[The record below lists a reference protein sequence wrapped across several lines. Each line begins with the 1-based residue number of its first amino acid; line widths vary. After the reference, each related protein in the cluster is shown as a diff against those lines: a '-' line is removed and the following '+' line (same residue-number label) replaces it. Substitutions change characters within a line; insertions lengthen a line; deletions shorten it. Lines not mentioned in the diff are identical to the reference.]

1 MSQSST
7 LMKRTKPEDS
17 SGRVNIS
24 NPPPDISV
32 NHDHLQTILQQHLS
46 DVGESIR
53 SIFKAEMKESIRSIV
68 EAEVKDVISTLIAAQ
83 QSKDSEHESTDS
95 NENYAANHERNN
107 YLQTIQGQTEQ
118 ITSLHEQLDKMK
130 SESAQEKQK
139 LGKLRAM
146 LIKEAPDHI
155 LDNVAIQKFA
165 SLRSLI
171 FKFVKS
177 TFNTQS
183 PIAKSQIS
191 MDRQQHAI
199 FSPFRDEVWRKK
211 YSVNRLCGLVF
222 SILWE
227 LIFSR
232 RLFGPGGSQELDD
245 LHSSLEYVEFLLH
258 NNIPKENL
266 KEFIDW
272 RSASIKCGSFFG
284 ANPTIACRAMDTIWS
299 FLQPVAIKPGAE
311 DKGKKLLAK
320 LCKDALELNT
330 DLRRSRDIFEVRTG
344 FRGPLE
350 GHTAYADELASEELG
365 EHTKQA
371 GQPGDIAYCVF
382 GALVKRTEE
391 KPTEDIVL
399 EKASVVVYR
408 GTN

>member
-1 MSQSST
+1 MSNS
-7 LMKRTKPEDS
+7 
-17 SGRVNIS
+17 
-24 NPPPDISV
+24 PPDVSV
-32 NHDHLQTILQQHLS
+32 NHDYIRTILQKHLS
-46 DVGESIR
+46 DVEESIR
-53 SIFKAEMKESIRSIV
+53 SMEESLRSIV
-68 EAEVKDVISTLIAAQ
+68 KAEAKDVISTLVAAQ
-83 QSKDSEHESTDS
+83 QRSKDPEHESTDS
-95 NENYAANHERNN
+95 NENYAASHERNN
-107 YLQTIQGQTEQ
+107 HLQTIQGQTEQ

-222 SILWE
+222 SILWD

-232 RLFGPGGSQELDD
+232 RLFGPGGSKELDG
-245 LHSSLEYVEFLLH
+245 LHSSLELIEYAFH
-258 NNIPKENL
+258 NDLPK
-266 KEFIDW
+266 DW

-284 ANPTIACRAMDTIWS
+284 ANPTIAFRAMNTIWS
-299 FLQPVAIKPGAE
+299 FLQPVAIKPDAE
-311 DKGKKLLAK
+311 DKGKKLLDK
-320 LCKDALELNT
+320 LCRDALELNT
-330 DLRRSRDIFEVRTG
+330 DLRRSRDIFEVTRG

-350 GHTAYADELASEELG
+350 AYTDYADEFASEELG

-371 GQPGDIAYCVF
+371 GKPGDIAYCVF